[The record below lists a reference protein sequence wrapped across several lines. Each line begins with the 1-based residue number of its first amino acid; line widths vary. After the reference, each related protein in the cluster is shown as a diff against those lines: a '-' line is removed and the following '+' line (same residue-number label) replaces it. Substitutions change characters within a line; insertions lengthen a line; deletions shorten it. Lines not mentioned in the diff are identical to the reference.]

1 MYFLFFKH
9 HHYDLYD
16 HKRVILYW
24 IVWSLPEFEY
34 LMFACLSL
42 SLLPI
47 LYLRILIY
55 GNNSHV
61 ILIIDSDLMIP

>member
-1 MYFLFFKH
+1 MYFLFVKH
-9 HHYDLYD
+9 RHYDLYD

-34 LMFACLSL
+34 IMFASLSL
-42 SLLPI
+42 SLFPI

-61 ILIIDSDLMIP
+61 FLIIDSDLMIP